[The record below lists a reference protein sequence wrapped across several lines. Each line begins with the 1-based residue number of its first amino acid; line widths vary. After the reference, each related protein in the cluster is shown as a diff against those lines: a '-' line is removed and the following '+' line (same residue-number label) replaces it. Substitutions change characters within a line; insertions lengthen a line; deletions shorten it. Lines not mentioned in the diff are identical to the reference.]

1 MNTNVKSMQLAVPM
15 NRDNPPPIEFAGG
28 SGCSHT
34 QQSKRFTNWVSV
46 SRGSLWVF
54 AMLVVVVVG
63 ASTLATVSASP
74 VLLVDYKAVNYNAT
88 SGIWTDSSGNGNNA
102 TVPVTATAPTLMTN
116 ATPNGSSA
124 VSFVINNP
132 SEYLNITTGLAPG
145 SGYTVLAFAEP
156 TQALY
161 ISDNLVDGPS
171 GAMTYRVSAQSGVN
185 HQELANGATT
195 FGSSNTVVPT
205 TAFSM
210 IGVATDNVGNATFY
224 FNGSTDGT
232 TTGNDAFTAPINLI
246 GVGFIGNIA
255 ELQVYSGVLTTSQV
269 QTVNQS
275 FINSYV
281 NSVPEP
287 GALTMLALGTLG
299 LLLIRRR
306 TA

>member
-1 MNTNVKSMQLAVPM
+1 MNTDVTSIQLAVPM
-15 NRDNPPPIEFAGG
+15 CRDNLQPIRSVGG
-28 SGCSHT
+28 LGCSHR
-34 QQSKRFTNWVSV
+34 QQANRFTKRISA
-46 SRGSLWVF
+46 SRGSLWGV
-54 AMLVVVVVG
+54 AMLAVAAVG
-63 ASTLATVSASP
+63 VSTLATVSASP
-74 VLLVDYKAVNYNAT
+74 VLLVDYKAVNYNAIT
-88 SGIWTDSSGNGNNA
+88 GVWTDSSGNGNNA
-102 TVPVTATAPTLMTN
+102 TVPVTATAPTLLAN

-124 VSFVINNP
+124 VSFAPNSP
-132 SEYLNITTGLAPG
+132 GEYLDITSGLAAG

-156 TQALY
+156 TQAYY
-161 ISDNLVDGPS
+161 IDDNLVTGSS
-171 GAMTYRVSAQSGVN
+171 GAMTYRVSAQFGVN

-287 GALTMLALGTLG
+287 GALVMLALGTLG